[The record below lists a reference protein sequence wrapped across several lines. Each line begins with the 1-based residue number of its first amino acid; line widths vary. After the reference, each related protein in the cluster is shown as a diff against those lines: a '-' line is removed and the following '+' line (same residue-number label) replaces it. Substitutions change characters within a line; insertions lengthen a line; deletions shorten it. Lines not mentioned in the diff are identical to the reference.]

1 SKLSQGLGAWLHGF
15 GVCYEGCC
23 ILGREIKWR
32 ERAVR
37 SVGHQSCLLHYLL
50 AMILLGDNSAL
61 WRCW

>member
-1 SKLSQGLGAWLHGF
+1 YVQASGAWLHGF
-15 GVCYEGCC
+15 GVCYDGWC

-32 ERAVR
+32 EGDVR
-37 SVGHQSCLLHYLL
+37 SVGHRSHLLHYLL